1 MVNGSNYANLRSETA
16 FRWYVSSPF
25 YVFWGLV
32 DIPIEE
38 GIEVLKCPV
47 DYKTAGEW
55 AASITGFW
63 AHWP

>member
-25 YVFWGLV
+25 YLFWGLV

-38 GIEVLKCPV
+38 VNFTVIC
-47 DYKTAGEW
+47 D
-55 AASITGFW
+55 
-63 AHWP
+63 